1 MKTLNNSPHERSS
14 RGRRTLIL
22 ALTLSLLS
30 LPLSGCGYRAGG
42 QGWQGSSETWP
53 STEFL
58 PATLTL
64 VDIRSG
70 EELWT
75 QDIPV
80 GYQMVTRFVSG
91 GGTDKVERPDRL
103 EYQILLNGTKVGK
116 LRSAIAV
123 PPAECRRWELAYRDA
138 PEYAQPGLRND
149 FLGNS
154 PPWFERPARP
164 LPDLDDDRPMY
175 QGGK

>member
-1 MKTLNNSPHERSS
+1 MNASNDSTSARLSL
-14 RGRRTLIL
+14 TL
-22 ALTLSLLS
+22 ALALGSLA
-30 LPLSGCGYRAGG
+30 LPLSGCGYRPGG
-42 QGWQGSSETWP
+42 QGWTGSSETWP

-80 GYQMVTRFVSG
+80 GYQMVTHFIEG

-103 EYQILLNGTKVGK
+103 EYTLFLNGTKYGK

-123 PPAECRRWELAYRDA
+123 PPAQCRRWELSYRDA
-138 PEYAQPGLRND
+138 PEYAQPGLRNGG
-149 FLGNS
+149 LGNA
-154 PPWFERPARP
+154 PPWFELPAKP

-175 QGGK
+175 EGK

>member
-1 MKTLNNSPHERSS
+1 MIATSHSLRGVS
-14 RGRRTLIL
+14 RGLLGLAVAATL
-22 ALTLSLLS
+22 AVG
-30 LPLSGCGYRAGG
+30 GCGYRSGG
-42 QGWQGSSETWP
+42 QGWKGSSETWR

-64 VDIRSG
+64 VDTRSG

-80 GYQMVTRFVSG
+80 GYQMVTTFISG

-103 EYQILLNGTKVGK
+103 EYQILLNGTPFGR

-123 PPAECRRWELAYRDA
+123 PPANCRRWELSYRDT
-138 PEYAQPGLRND
+138 PEYAEGGIRNGH
-149 FLGNS
+149 LGIS
-154 PPWFERPARP
+154 PPLWEPPSRP
-164 LPDLDDDRPMY
+164 LPNLEDDFPLYDGR
-175 QGGK
+175 

>member
-1 MKTLNNSPHERSS
+1 MKTLNNSA
-14 RGRRTLIL
+14 RGRL
-22 ALTLSLLS
+22 ALLFTLGLGLLA
-30 LPLSGCGYRAGG
+30 LPLTGCGYRAGG
-42 QGWQGSSETWP
+42 QGWKGSSETWP

-64 VDIRSG
+64 VDVRSG

-80 GYQMVTRFVSG
+80 GYQMVTHFIAG

-103 EYQILLNGTKVGK
+103 EYQIFLNGTRVGK

-123 PPAECRRWELAYRDA
+123 PPSECRRWEVSYRDA
-138 PEYAQPGLRND
+138 PEYAEPGLRNGY
-149 FLGNS
+149 LGNS
-154 PPWFERPARP
+154 PPWFELPAKP
-164 LPDLDDDRPMY
+164 LPDLDDDRPLY
-175 QGGK
+175 QGTK